1 MTVYYIYDNNGT
13 EAIPFL
19 QLKEPYTVD
28 DFTNNIL
35 SVYNQGGSGD
45 FAYLF
50 SEYIGVSYKKEYD
63 SYLAFLDMV
72 VDGTDIHDAG
82 SLSGGRM
89 TTLDYI
95 YYRQDS
101 KIELTDGNNNLIIQT
116 RRGDYNNNYSN
127 NFFPWID
134 SSPIGKYNYINF
146 NGNVNRMAE
155 YSKGMYRWGSID
167 SESEVPFLIRDYT
180 GRVKT
185 LMVSAYKENVE
196 TSSGTSYSTI
206 LLKLDPSNSYTKVY
220 DWGNIPANFWNSLG
234 NSFDGPKVKE
244 EGIVNVNKR
253 YSPRIQSNGVG
264 LYPITASQLSEFVSD
279 LWEKTFLENIN
290 TVVNGD
296 AMNNVLSLRWFYGI
310 GPSIPRTEA
319 YTYLTLGNVN
329 FNGVLTQSSV
339 TTRPAKTD
347 MLTYSMGSIPINR
360 AFNNFLDLSPFTKTQ
375 IYIPYVGF
383 SEIDTTSIMGRS
395 IRLDYNINIATG
407 GAIAYVYV
415 QTGENSWRII
425 QEHPCMM
432 GVDIPLN
439 IQSSE
444 GLGSRIA
451 SSIAGSA
458 AGMLSLGMG
467 AAAGPMGIAGSVMG
481 QMAGGMVSNSL
492 NSVQSISGQSS
503 VTVGGLSSETGSL
516 GEFQPHVVI
525 TRPQPKAPA
534 GYNSMIGKPD
544 YRNVSVGSM
553 TGYIK
558 IGAISKGAGA
568 GNQNIPKEA
577 MDEIDQLLK
586 AGVYTR

>member
-28 DFTNNIL
+28 DFIDIDISDYIRDKNLGNNIEM
-35 SVYNQGGSGD
+35 YNT
-45 FAYLF
+45 YLTM
-50 SEYIGVSYKKEYD
+50 KEY
-63 SYLAFLDMV
+63 F
-72 VDGTDIHDAG
+72 VDFEISDLGNLTATH
-82 SLSGGRM
+82 L
-89 TTLDYI
+89 TTLDMI
-95 YYRQDS
+95 YYRDNS
-101 KIELTDGNNNLIIQT
+101 TLELTDGNSTVKIKVT
-116 RRGDYNNNYSN
+116 RGN
-127 NFFPWID
+127 
-134 SSPIGKYNYINF
+134 SSGNYIANYVVNADSGYPLREPLNYVEF
-146 NGNVNRMAE
+146 NGIKNIMGTL
-155 YSKGMYRWGSID
+155 SSQQRWGSID
-167 SESEVPFLIRDYT
+167 SGKYSETPVIIRDYS
-180 GRVKT
+180 GRIKT
-185 LMVSAYKENVE
+185 LL
-196 TSSGTSYSTI
+196 TSRYIDNEEYNNTGIYYSEVLLIKSGYQI
-206 LLKLDPSNSYTKVY
+206 DGLY

-253 YSPRIQSNGVG
+253 YSPRVQSNGVG
-264 LYPITASQLSEFVSD
+264 LYPITASQLTEFVSD

-347 MLTYSMGSIPINR
+347 MLTYSMGSISINR

-383 SEIDTTSIMGRS
+383 SEIDTTSIMGRK

-544 YRNVSVGSM
+544 YRNVNIGSM
-553 TGYIK
+553 SGYIK